1 MSNRS
6 AVVTM
11 ILVLSCGLSLA
22 QSAGAQTVPT
32 SPQPDAERA
41 RVFITDSESWEMS
54 GASGGSSGG
63 FAGETHGGAR
73 PQTAEIVKTFGERCP
88 SVVTNN
94 IQSKTDYVVVLD
106 HEGGKGL
113 LRHRNKVAVFNRES
127 GDSIVSKSTLSLGGS
142 VQDACEAITKDWT
155 AHGKDIRAAEQAA
168 TAAQQRPVVAV
179 PIVQEVAKPSTT
191 KLSIASNPGSAD
203 IEVDGNFVGNTP
215 STVELEAGDHVVK
228 VSKSGYK
235 AWERKLKA
243 SGGSVNINAE
253 LEAEAK

>member
-1 MSNRS
+1 MLRRS
-6 AVVTM
+6 AIAV
-11 ILVLSCGLSLA
+11 IALLSISGLCWA
-22 QSAGAQTVPT
+22 QSST
-32 SPQPDAERA
+32 SPNAASPAPSDADRA

-54 GASGGSSGG
+54 GASGGSSAG

-73 PQTAEIVKTFGERCP
+73 PQTTEIVKTFGERCP

-94 IQSKTDYVVVLD
+94 IQSKADYVVVLD
-106 HEGGKGL
+106 HEGGKGY
-113 LRHRNKVAVFNRES
+113 LRHRNKVAVFNRVT

-155 AHGKDIRAAEQAA
+155 AHSKEIRAADEAA
-168 TAAQQRPVVAV
+168 LAAQQKPAITAPV
-179 PIVQEVAKPSTT
+179 IQEVAKPSTT
-191 KLSIASNPGSAD
+191 KLSIASNPNSAD

-243 SGGSVNINAE
+243 TGGNVNINAE
-253 LEAEAK
+253 LEAEAR